1 MRRMSRW
8 WQDEGGAVVL
18 EFALMTPILVMLICA
33 IIDFSRAEY
42 ALNQLV
48 GAVREGARYA
58 AVQVNPTGA
67 TPSIKGVV
75 QDYYPSIDTSKVSVI
90 DSTATNGKITVRVQN
105 HPFVLITPLVKV
117 INKDTLFMT
126 RAATFRWERAPTP

>member
-8 WQDEGGAVVL
+8 WRDENGAVVL
-18 EFALMTPILVMLICA
+18 EFALMTPILAMLICA

-42 ALNQLV
+42 TLNQLV

-58 AVQVNPTGA
+58 AVQQNPA
-67 TPSIKGVV
+67 TSTPNIKDIVKK
-75 QDYYPSIDTSKVSVI
+75 YYTSIDTSKVSVI
-90 DSTATNGKITVRVQN
+90 DSSTINGKITVRVQD